1 MNSCGFRRAEALLLG
16 KARWNMN
23 GKFELNDAVIYGSHG
38 LCTLC
43 EIAEK
48 DFGGAARA
56 YYVLRPAYSGSSVF
70 YVPVD
75 SEVLTAKMRRVK
87 SAAELRALLGAA
99 EDEDA
104 WIEDDRARQNHLRQV
119 LDGGDTKA
127 LLATLRSLYRR
138 RVSLVGA
145 GRKLRAADD
154 RLLRD
159 IEKLLLDELSLSF
172 VLEREDLF
180 PLLPGKAELCEIA

>member
-1 MNSCGFRRAEALLLG
+1 
-16 KARWNMN
+16 MN

-48 DFGGAARA
+48 DFGGDTRE

-70 YVPVD
+70 YVPID
-75 SEVLTAKMRRVK
+75 SETLTAKMRRVK
-87 SAAELRALLGAA
+87 PAAELRELLGAVD
-99 EDEDA
+99 EEDA

-119 LDGGDTKA
+119 LEGGDTEA

-138 RVSLVGA
+138 RASLVGA

-180 PLLPGKAELCEIA
+180 PLLSGKAELCERA